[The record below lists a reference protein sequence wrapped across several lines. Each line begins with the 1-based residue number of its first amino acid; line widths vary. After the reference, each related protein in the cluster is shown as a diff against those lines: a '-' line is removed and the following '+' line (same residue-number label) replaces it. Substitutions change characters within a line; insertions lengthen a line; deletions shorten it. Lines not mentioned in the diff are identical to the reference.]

1 MLHTT
6 PKPNDLGYR
15 MPAEF
20 TPHARTWMMWPCR
33 RIVWPDIE
41 ATRRAYTAVA
51 HAIRDF
57 EPLTMVV
64 RPGDRADAAALLGSD
79 VDLVEMPINDS
90 WSRDAG
96 PNFLVDHNGVKAA
109 ALFRF
114 NAWGQKYH
122 PFDDDAATG
131 GRIADLTGARA
142 FTSMLVAEGGG
153 ISVDGEG
160 TILTTKTCFPNANR
174 NPDWTLDEISRE
186 LKAMLGGTKVIWL
199 PGNED
204 ETETDGHID
213 GIAVFAAPGV
223 VLIEGADDPADPWR
237 TIKQANIDAL
247 VGETDALGR
256 PIRLIEMPEANES
269 CAIGDRFCR
278 SYVNSYFCNGG
289 VVMPSYGTGTDGQV
303 REIYQG
309 VFPDARVVMVDIRDI
324 AVGGG
329 GIHCIT
335 QQEPA

>member
-1 MLHTT
+1 MLQTT
-6 PKPNDLGYR
+6 PNPKDLGFR

-20 TPHARTWMMWPCR
+20 APHARTWMMWPCR
-33 RIVWPDIE
+33 KIVWPDIE
-41 ATRRAYTAVA
+41 ATRRGYASVA
-51 HAIRDF
+51 HAIREF

-64 RPGDRADAAALLGSD
+64 RPEDRADAAALLGSD
-79 VDLVEMPINDS
+79 IELVEIPIDDS

-96 PNFLVDHNGVKAA
+96 PNFLVDQNGAKAA

-122 PFDDDAATG
+122 PFDGDAAVG
-131 GRIADLTGARA
+131 GKIADLVDVRA
-142 FTSMLVAEGGG
+142 FTSSLIAEGGG
-153 ISVDGEG
+153 IGVDGEG

-174 NPDWTLDEISRE
+174 NPDWSIVEISNE
-186 LKAMLGGTKVIWL
+186 LMAMLGGTKVIWL

-204 ETETDGHID
+204 EVETDGHVD

-223 VLIEGADDPADPWR
+223 VLIEAADDPSDPWR
-237 TIKQANIDAL
+237 AIKQANIDAL
-247 VGETDALGR
+247 AGEKDAHGR
-256 PIRLIEMPEANES
+256 SIRMIELPEADES

-278 SYVNSYFCNGG
+278 SYVNSYFCNDG
-289 VVMPSYGTGTDGQV
+289 VVMPSYGTRTDGEV
-303 REIYQG
+303 YDIYQD
-309 VFPDARVVMVDIRDI
+309 VFPDARVVMVDIKDI